1 MESQVKRQEGG
12 AWSSKVKIPD
22 PFSIVAQS
30 LSPICPALGKLIYT
44 GLRERREGEVSGS
57 KNGDEPT
64 LWSSRE
70 H

>member
-1 MESQVKRQEGG
+1 M
-12 AWSSKVKIPD
+12 
-22 PFSIVAQS
+22 VAQS
-30 LSPICPALGKLIYT
+30 LSPVCLALGKLVYT
-44 GLRERREGEVSGS
+44 RLRERREGEISGS